1 VKQRKK
7 TTFKD
12 APVSEKNR
20 QHILDI
26 LKEEGFTEEQL
37 NEITW
42 EQVWKLYLDS
52 VGELLSRELSPVYNA
67 LEKNPQ
73 LATLLSPLI
82 KDLRKALEDLGKSA
96 EEMEE
101 KGSQ

>member
-1 VKQRKK
+1 MEQGKK
-7 TTFKD
+7 TTFKN
-12 APVSEKNR
+12 ASISEKSR

-37 NEITW
+37 NEMAW

-52 VGELLSRELSPVYNA
+52 IGELFSRELSPVYNA

-73 LATLLSPLI
+73 LATTLSPLI
-82 KDLRKALEDLGKSA
+82 KDVRKALEDLEKSA
-96 EEMEE
+96 EEMEK